1 MHVSAIDQNQF
12 ETIADTFWITS
23 VLHTSA
29 STREWLHNYSQKHLL
44 MFLYLLPE
52 TFCYKHLLRVYK
64 LLMKWRWRS
73 TSGWTTWGHSE
84 LNGIHLFG
92 LDSGNSV
99 GSRIRSSC
107 LSSPT
112 VCFWPPQKFR
122 SDPSPLDSK
131 VSCRAWCPAAA
142 TSWPRCIYRWLYQL
156 IAGLQH
162 VASKLRRKRQQRS
175 CGIFC
180 LICSQNAAAPPALTS
195 GPPGFTLV
203 ILDFK
208 TILLCLAADTLD
220 FNYSNAAFHFSNE
233 LITLPCSIS
242 LH

>member
-1 MHVSAIDQNQF
+1 MALKKH
-12 ETIADTFWITS
+12 FWLNYLGSLGVKRDSSVRFRFWELSRITYPIQLS
-23 VLHTSA
+23 VWS
-29 STREWLHNYSQKHLL
+29 YHLL
-44 MFLYLLPE
+44 LTPP
-52 TFCYKHLLRVYK
+52 KVQ
-64 LLMKWRWRS
+64 KWP
-73 TSGWTTWGHSE
+73 
-84 LNGIHLFG
+84 L
-92 LDSGNSV
+92 
-99 GSRIRSSC
+99 
-107 LSSPT
+107 
-112 VCFWPPQKFR
+112 
-122 SDPSPLDSK
+122 PSPLDSK

-220 FNYSNAAFHFSNE
+220 FNYSNAAFYFSNE